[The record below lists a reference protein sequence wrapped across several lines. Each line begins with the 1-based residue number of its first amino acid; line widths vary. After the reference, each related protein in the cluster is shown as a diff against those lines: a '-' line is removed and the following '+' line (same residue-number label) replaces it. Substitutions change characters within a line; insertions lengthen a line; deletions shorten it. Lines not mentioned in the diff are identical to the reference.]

1 MLDIYYQEI
10 ASKRNLELILVI
22 RNWLISLIY

>member
-22 RNWLISLIY
+22 KNWLISLIY